1 MFVLGVLRCNI
12 SYRVHGQRL
21 FTRDW
26 QGLHSLDNFILSFMH
41 VASISQTGCIQSLIF
56 YSTQSAEVEKIFFSK
71 HNNNYWASHARNE
84 R

>member
-1 MFVLGVLRCNI
+1 
-12 SYRVHGQRL
+12 
-21 FTRDW
+21 
-26 QGLHSLDNFILSFMH
+26 MH

-71 HNNNYWASHARNE
+71 HNNNYWASHAQNE